1 MGNAPEPPK
10 GLSVEAAGLWRT
22 YTSNW
27 ELDEHSLVVLTV
39 ALETFDRMRQAQAAI
54 KKHGLVTKTGRL
66 NPASYVERDCRRDLV
81 KSLRSLGLV
90 LDPGKD
96 PRA

>member
-1 MGNAPEPPK
+1 MATIPPTPK
-10 GLSVEAAGLWRT
+10 GLSTEAAGLWRT
-22 YTSNW
+22 YTSGW
-27 ELDEHSLVVLTV
+27 ELDEHSLVVLGV
-39 ALETFDRMRQAQAAI
+39 ALETFDRMRQAQREI
-54 KKHGLVTKTGRL
+54 KRRGLVLRSGRV
-66 NPASYVERDCRRDLV
+66 NPATLVERDSRRDLV